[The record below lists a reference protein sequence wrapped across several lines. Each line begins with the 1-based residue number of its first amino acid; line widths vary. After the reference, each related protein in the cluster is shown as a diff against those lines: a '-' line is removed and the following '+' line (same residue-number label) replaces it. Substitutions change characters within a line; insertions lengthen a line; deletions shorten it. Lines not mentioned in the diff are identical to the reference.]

1 MAATAVT
8 AATPALSSA
17 GGEDAKGVAAV
28 PPRPGH
34 SVTFADTVSPTTP
47 ASRTSAGLDG
57 EGRLADKREQ
67 GFPDRTEAPPVLPNG
82 REDGGTSASPRP
94 PQFAVQSP
102 SPPPFQSTGSHS
114 EPVMSPL
121 RQSPGEGLAA
131 DGTSPRRPAHRM
143 TRGNSAL
150 STASSLGAVPEGLP
164 AATLQ
169 RPCVRDGLRPTAP
182 TTLHRRRQ
190 SSGVTSAYFSK
201 AILMPPAA
209 KDVKIEAVSTDA
221 ITPAQDP
228 AVVAG
233 GGGDVH
239 ASDDEV
245 RFGAAASSSG
255 DGDGLAQGSSSA
267 GVLAHHASGRGAKVG
282 EKKFTKR
289 VTKMAKPLVR
299 GRKRKVKD
307 GEVVYK
313 GHRNWEIV
321 LSIQF
326 GLRHTSEF
334 FQADT
339 TVEPSS
345 SHFKKSL
352 VFDFNPAEEHRSL
365 LNVASFASWE
375 HPSPVVYRRIREHFG
390 LSEADFLGSTCAE
403 SKVREL
409 PTPGKSG
416 ALFYITEDESYFMKT
431 VTKGE
436 QRKLASLLPLY
447 YEHVTKN
454 PQTLLTKFLANFS
467 VRTTRGSHIRMVVM
481 SSIFDQGLYLDKKY
495 DLKGSTK
502 GRTASAREL
511 EKENVTLKDLDLQ
524 SPIFFRPDVTERL
537 LTQLDRDADF
547 LERTAIMDYSLL
559 LGMSEMLEEDDA
571 WYKEQYGENEESAP
585 YYIGAQ
591 VDASGERTCYR
602 ICLGII
608 DTLQGYTVRK
618 QLEHTFKTVQY
629 CSPTSMSVA
638 PPPVYRH
645 RFVDFCREKILPD
658 PAMVVAPKPR
668 PSAASS
674 SSAGVLDPGAA
685 VPVGSLQSRAESNA
699 AQAL

>member
-1 MAATAVT
+1 MASHGGSGTLASADSGRGRR
-8 AATPALSSA
+8 APWGAPPA
-17 GGEDAKGVAAV
+17 
-28 PPRPGH
+28 PPR
-34 SVTFADTVSPTTP
+34 
-47 ASRTSAGLDG
+47 
-57 EGRLADKREQ
+57 
-67 GFPDRTEAPPVLPNG
+67 
-82 REDGGTSASPRP
+82 
-94 PQFAVQSP
+94 
-102 SPPPFQSTGSHS
+102 
-114 EPVMSPL
+114 
-121 RQSPGEGLAA
+121 
-131 DGTSPRRPAHRM
+131 
-143 TRGNSAL
+143 
-150 STASSLGAVPEGLP
+150 
-164 AATLQ
+164 
-169 RPCVRDGLRPTAP
+169 
-182 TTLHRRRQ
+182 
-190 SSGVTSAYFSK
+190 
-201 AILMPPAA
+201 
-209 KDVKIEAVSTDA
+209 
-221 ITPAQDP
+221 
-228 AVVAG
+228 AG
-233 GGGDVH
+233 GGVPIGPPRQSAGVAGRGGAAAGTDGT
-239 ASDDEV
+239 ASDDEA
-245 RFGAAASSSG
+245 RFGIAASSSG
-255 DGDGLAQGSSSA
+255 DGDGLAPGSSSA
-267 GVLAHHASGRGAKVG
+267 SALAHHPSGRTVRAA

-326 GLRHTSEF
+326 GLRHTSDVI
-334 FQADT
+334 QT
-339 TVEPSS
+339 NSMTEPTSS
-345 SHFKKSL
+345 DFKQSL
-352 VFDFNPAEEHRSL
+352 VFDFNPAEEHKAL

-375 HPSPVVYRRIREHFG
+375 HPSPFVYRRIREHFG

-447 YEHVTKN
+447 YDHVVKN
-454 PQTLLTKFLANFS
+454 PHTLLTKFLANFS

-502 GRTASAREL
+502 GRMASPREL
-511 EKENVTLKDLDLQ
+511 EKENVTLKDLDLE

-537 LTQLDRDADF
+537 LKQLDRDADF
-547 LERTAIMDYSLL
+547 LERTSIMDYSLL

-591 VDASGERTCYR
+591 VDAAGVRTCYR
-602 ICLGII
+602 ICLGVI
-608 DTLQGYTVRK
+608 DTLQGYTLRK
-618 QLEHTFKTVQY
+618 QLEHTLKTVQY

-638 PPPVYRH
+638 PPPVYRR

-658 PAMVVAPKPR
+658 PSMAVAPKPR
-668 PSAASS
+668 PSPAAATAAPATAPAAASTS
-674 SSAGVLDPGAA
+674 SGLVATGPVPVPTGAA
-685 VPVGSLQSRAESNA
+685 PPSQA
-699 AQAL
+699 AANTRE

>member
-1 MAATAVT
+1 MFFPLSFFAFFDAA
-8 AATPALSSA
+8 AAGCLFSVGFALPACA
-17 GGEDAKGVAAV
+17 CIIGG
-28 PPRPGH
+28 
-34 SVTFADTVSPTTP
+34 
-47 ASRTSAGLDG
+47 
-57 EGRLADKREQ
+57 
-67 GFPDRTEAPPVLPNG
+67 
-82 REDGGTSASPRP
+82 
-94 PQFAVQSP
+94 
-102 SPPPFQSTGSHS
+102 
-114 EPVMSPL
+114 
-121 RQSPGEGLAA
+121 
-131 DGTSPRRPAHRM
+131 DGT
-143 TRGNSAL
+143 
-150 STASSLGAVPEGLP
+150 
-164 AATLQ
+164 
-169 RPCVRDGLRPTAP
+169 
-182 TTLHRRRQ
+182 
-190 SSGVTSAYFSK
+190 
-201 AILMPPAA
+201 
-209 KDVKIEAVSTDA
+209 
-221 ITPAQDP
+221 
-228 AVVAG
+228 
-233 GGGDVH
+233 
-239 ASDDEV
+239 ASDDEA
-245 RFGAAASSSG
+245 RFGIAASSSG
-255 DGDGLAQGSSSA
+255 DGDGLAPGSSSA
-267 GVLAHHASGRGAKVG
+267 SALAHHPSGRTVRAA

-326 GLRHTSEF
+326 GLRHTSDVI
-334 FQADT
+334 QT
-339 TVEPSS
+339 NSMTEPTSS
-345 SHFKKSL
+345 DFKQSL
-352 VFDFNPAEEHRSL
+352 VFDFNPAEEHKAL

-375 HPSPVVYRRIREHFG
+375 HPSPFVYRRIREHFG

-447 YEHVTKN
+447 YDHVVKN
-454 PQTLLTKFLANFS
+454 PHTLLTKFLANFS

-502 GRTASAREL
+502 GRMASPREL
-511 EKENVTLKDLDLQ
+511 EKENVTLKDLDLE

-537 LTQLDRDADF
+537 LKQLDRDADF
-547 LERTAIMDYSLL
+547 LERTSIMDYSLL

-591 VDASGERTCYR
+591 VDAAGVRTCYR
-602 ICLGII
+602 ICLGVI
-608 DTLQGYTVRK
+608 DTLQGYTLRK
-618 QLEHTFKTVQY
+618 QLEHTLKTVQY

-638 PPPVYRH
+638 PPPVYRR

-658 PAMVVAPKPR
+658 PSMAVAPKPR
-668 PSAASS
+668 PSPAAATAAPATAPAAASTS
-674 SSAGVLDPGAA
+674 SGLVATGPVPVPTGAA
-685 VPVGSLQSRAESNA
+685 PPSQA
-699 AQAL
+699 AANTRE

>member
-8 AATPALSSA
+8 AAVPALSSA

-34 SVTFADTVSPTTP
+34 SVTFADTVYPTTP

-57 EGRLADKREQ
+57 EVRLADKREQ

-121 RQSPGEGLAA
+121 RQSPGEGLAV
-131 DGTSPRRPAHRM
+131 DGTSPRHPARRM
-143 TRGNSAL
+143 ARGNSAL
-150 STASSLGAVPEGLP
+150 STASSLGAVPEALP

-169 RPCVRDGLRPTAP
+169 RPGARDGLRPTAP

-209 KDVKIEAVSTDA
+209 KDVKIEAVGADA

-233 GGGDVH
+233 GGGDGN

-245 RFGAAASSSG
+245 RFGVAASSSG

-267 GVLAHHASGRGAKVG
+267 GVLAHHASGRGAKLG

-334 FQADT
+334 FHADT
-339 TVEPSS
+339 SVEPNS

-352 VFDFNPAEEHRSL
+352 VFDFNPAEERKSL

-375 HPSPVVYRRIREHFG
+375 HPSPFVYRRIREHFG

-537 LTQLDRDADF
+537 LTQLDRDSDF
-547 LERTAIMDYSLL
+547 LERAAIMDYSLL

-608 DTLQGYTVRK
+608 DTLQGYTLRK

-638 PPPVYRH
+638 PPPVYRR

-668 PSAASS
+668 PSAAAS

-685 VPVGSLQSRAESNA
+685 VPVGSLPSRAESNA
-699 AQAL
+699 AQA